1 MGLERESERRMLDPN
16 FPRRD
21 KKPLPMHPRRVRGG
35 VRLAAGELV
44 EAGLLAPESG
54 LMRETSPT
62 AWAAHRLLR
71 LLEAAAQGDALVEG
85 LEYAKTGQTRRMSL
99 EPGRVIAAVQGRAE
113 RAYAV
118 TITMATFPEP
128 QWTKVGEAMASQ
140 AAPAAKLLAGE
151 LPPSIE
157 DIFGPLGLKLV
168 PTEAGDLSPS
178 CTCGH
183 ITTAAT
189 AWCKHVC
196 CVMYLL
202 ADELRQEPFRI
213 FKLRG
218 QPVED
223 VIEGLRQRRAVTS
236 AASGSAPACAPRI
249 PGVTDVQAPPLDQEV
264 GRFWDAGPEL
274 AEVDVQLDPPA
285 VSKPLLR
292 RLGPSP
298 FDQAAFPLVG
308 LLATCYD
315 VISER
320 AAAGRGEPVQ
330 EEEGAAGES
339 EVGSGG

>member
-1 MGLERESERRMLDPN
+1 MYDPN

-35 VRLAAGELV
+35 VRVAAGELV
-44 EAGLLAPESG
+44 EAGLIAPESG
-54 LMRETSPT
+54 QMREASPT

-71 LLEAAAQGDALVEG
+71 LLEKAAQGDALVEG
-85 LEYAKTGQTRRMSL
+85 LEYAKAGQTRRMSL
-99 EPGRVIAAVQGRAE
+99 EPGRVVAAVQGRAE
-113 RAYAV
+113 RAYSV
-118 TITMATFPEP
+118 TISLPLIAEP
-128 QWTKVGEAMASQ
+128 QWQKIGEAMAAQ

-157 DIFGPLGLKLV
+157 DVFGPLGLKLV
-168 PTEAGDLSPS
+168 PTEPTDLTPT

-183 ITTAAT
+183 ITTAGT
-189 AWCKHVC
+189 PWCKHVC
-196 CVMYLL
+196 CVAYLL

-236 AASGSAPACAPRI
+236 AATGSAPACSPRI

-274 AEVDVQLDPPA
+274 SEVDARLDPPA

-298 FDQAAFPLVG
+298 FDLAAFPLVG

-320 AAAGRGEPVQ
+320 AATANGGPP
-330 EEEGAAGES
+330 ES
-339 EVGSGG
+339 EGEGEAELPQD